1 MAKKKNSNLKR
12 KVKNKKSGVLSCK
25 DVVART
31 NIKKPHGNIK
41 KGTTGTID
49 YQRKTPQGYG
59 RATVT
64 FKGSSAPVEVET
76 SKIRCV

>member
-1 MAKKKNSNLKR
+1 MAKKNKKLKS

-25 DVVART
+25 NVVART
-31 NIKKPHGNIK
+31 NIKKSHGSIK
-41 KGTTGTID
+41 KGTAGTID

-59 RATVT
+59 RATVN
-64 FKGSSAPVEVET
+64 FKGSSGPVEVET

>member
-12 KVKNKKSGVLSCK
+12 KVKNNKSGVLSCK
-25 DVVART
+25 NVVART
-31 NIKKPHGNIK
+31 NIKKPHGHIK
-41 KGTTGTID
+41 KGTPGTID
-49 YQRKTPQGYG
+49 LQRKTPNGYG

-64 FKGSSAPVEVET
+64 FEGAPGQIEVET

>member
-1 MAKKKNSNLKR
+1 MAKKTNKSIKR

-31 NIKKPHGNIK
+31 NIKKPHGNVK
-41 KGTTGTID
+41 KGTPGIID
-49 YQRKTPQGYG
+49 YQRKTPQGNG

-64 FKGSSAPVEVET
+64 FK
-76 SKIRCV
+76 

>member
-1 MAKKKNSNLKR
+1 MAKKNNKKLKS

-25 DVVART
+25 NVVART
-31 NIKKPHGNIK
+31 NIKKPHGSIK
-41 KGTTGTID
+41 KGTVGTID

-59 RATVT
+59 RATVN
-64 FKGSSAPVEVET
+64 FKGSSGSVEVET

>member
-1 MAKKKNSNLKR
+1 MTKKQNKKLKS

-31 NIKKPHGNIK
+31 NIKKPHGNVK
-41 KGTTGTID
+41 KGTPGTID

-64 FKGSSAPVEVET
+64 FKGSSAPIEVET

>member
-1 MAKKKNSNLKR
+1 MAKKRNSNLKR
-12 KVKNKKSGVLSCK
+12 KVGNIKSGVLSCK

-41 KGTTGTID
+41 KGTPGTID
-49 YQRKTPQGYG
+49 FQRKTPNGYG
-59 RATVT
+59 RATVN
-64 FKGSSAPVEVET
+64 FKGSSGPIEVET